1 VSPRIIPIPLS
12 GDLRKAQ
19 AKGVRHADGLH
30 DTYFEQSKLIR
41 SAAEAKICEADRLE
55 CEAWNALMW
64 AWQAGEMRPV
74 FDDQQANPTI
84 GKAINGGYDLLEAKC
99 KRCRRISLVPLRA
112 LRRNPKTPIL
122 ALEAALFCEPCSED
136 RDYTHRQ
143 RAFIVG
149 LTYAR
154 PDDPTAGVA
163 SDGKRR
169 QP

>member
-1 VSPRIIPIPLS
+1 MSPRIIPIPLS

-41 SAAEAKICEADRLE
+41 SAAEAKIREADRLE

-64 AWQAGEMRPV
+64 AWATGEMRPV
-74 FDDQQANPTI
+74 IDDRQANPTI

-99 KRCRRISLVPLRA
+99 KRCRRLSLVSLRA
-112 LRRNPKTPIL
+112 VKRPARTPIL
-122 ALEAALFCEPCSED
+122 MLEDALFCEPCSEGKH
-136 RDYTHRQ
+136 YTHRQ

-149 LTYAR
+149 LTLAK
-154 PDDPTAGVA
+154 PDAPSSGSA

-169 QP
+169 R

>member
-1 VSPRIIPIPLS
+1 MSPRIVPIPLS

-41 SAAEAKICEADRLE
+41 SAAEAKIREADKLE

-64 AWQAGEMRPV
+64 AWATGEMRPV
-74 FDDQQANPTI
+74 IDDKQANPTI

-99 KRCRRISLVPLRA
+99 KRCRRLSLVSLRDI
-112 LRRNPKTPIL
+112 RRPARTPIL
-122 ALEAALFCEPCSED
+122 MLEDALFCQPCSEGKH
-136 RDYTHRQ
+136 YTHRQ

-149 LTYAR
+149 LTYAK
-154 PDDPTAGVA
+154 PGAPTSGAA
-163 SDGKRR
+163 RDGKRR
-169 QP
+169 P

>member
-1 VSPRIIPIPLS
+1 MSPRIIPIPLS

-41 SAAEAKICEADRLE
+41 GAAEAKIREADRLE

-64 AWQAGEMRPV
+64 AWATGQMRPTI
-74 FDDQQANPTI
+74 DDQQANPTI

-99 KRCRRISLVPLRA
+99 KPCRRLSLVSLRA
-112 LRRNPKTPIL
+112 VKRPARTPIL
-122 ALEAALFCEPCSED
+122 MLEDALFCEPCSEGKH
-136 RDYTHRQ
+136 YTHRQ

-149 LTYAR
+149 LTYTE
-154 PDDPTAGVA
+154 PDDPSASKA

-169 QP
+169 KP